1 MPWKAS
7 AHAYRHDDER
17 VMSTDVA
24 KVNFEEEQDRGDGEK
39 LWLRTSKIPLHDRK
53 QQVIGVLGTY
63 DDITDQKKAEE
74 QRKQLQE
81 KLERAQRMESLGI
94 LAGGVAHD
102 LNNML
107 GPLVGYPELILRKLP
122 EDSPIR
128 KQVMRIGRS
137 AQEAADVIQDLLTL
151 ARRGRYEMIP
161 TSLNEVVEEFLES
174 PTFLRTRERHPD
186 IEVILNL
193 DPNLGSILGSA
204 SHLSKVVMNLII
216 NACDAM
222 PGGGTLRIESTQR
235 YLTQLEGG
243 HDKVV
248 NGDYAVLRVA
258 DTGMGIDPAD
268 LQKIFEPYYS
278 KKKMGRSGSGLGLSV
293 VYGIV
298 KDHKA
303 YYDIVSEKDKGT
315 EFILYFPITEVEN
328 ECEETEELQ
337 IEGSETVLV
346 VDDVQE
352 QREVAIDMLSSL
364 GYQVHAAA
372 NGNEAIRM
380 IAERAFDLVVLDMI
394 MEKDLDG
401 LDTYRALLQRQPG
414 LKAVIVSGYSATD
427 RVNETLKLGAG
438 QYVRK
443 PYTLEV
449 LGKAVRLVLN
459 GQIDGTNK
467 QTPGVAAQP

>member
-1 MPWKAS
+1 MS
-7 AHAYRHDDER
+7 A
-17 VMSTDVA
+17 DVA
-24 KVNFEEEQDRGDGEK
+24 KISFEEMQVRDDGSE
-39 LWLRTSKIPLHDRK
+39 LWLRTSKIPLHDRN

-63 DDITDQKKAEE
+63 EDITRQKAAEE

-151 ARRGRYEMIP
+151 ARRGRYEMVP
-161 TSLNEVVEEFLES
+161 TNLNDIVDEFLES
-174 PTFLRTRERHPD
+174 PTFLRTQERHPD
-186 IEVILNL
+186 IDVNLNL
-193 DPNLGSILGSA
+193 DRNLGSILGSA

-222 PGGGTLRIESTQR
+222 PGGGTLTIESSQR
-235 YLTQLEGG
+235 YLTELEGG

-268 LQKIFEPYYS
+268 LEKIFEPYYS

-315 EFILYFPITEVEN
+315 EFILYFPITEADN
-328 ECEETEELQ
+328 EEEQAEELH
-337 IEGSETVLV
+337 IEGNEVILV

-364 GYQVHAAA
+364 GYEVHEAT
-372 NGNEAIRM
+372 GGSEAINM
-380 IAERAFDLVVLDMI
+380 IDGRAYDLVVLDMI

-401 LDTYRALLQRQPG
+401 LDTYRALLKKRPG

-443 PYTLEV
+443 PYTLETI
-449 LGKAVRLVLN
+449 GKAVRMVLN
-459 GQIDGTNK
+459 GQTDEA
-467 QTPGVAAQP
+467 GVPTADATAQA